1 MSTDDEKG
9 WEEELATCDALP
21 CSRCRVGIG
30 FLPTNAKAA
39 SKAMRSWQAAHSQGP
54 TRLADLYLGVL
65 EVQLSLPMAH
75 PSLCSVQA
83 STPSQ
88 RTGDGLQQLE
98 KGRCAAADPL
108 ARPSL

>member
-9 WEEELATCDALP
+9 WEEKLATCDALP

-65 EVQLSLPMAH
+65 EVQLSSPMAH

-98 KGRCAAADPL
+98 KGQCATASREL
-108 ARPSL
+108 IR